1 MSRTVFI
8 LAAAVGLAGCSRSE
22 PEAPAPAAEP
32 ASSLASVIQVANP
45 QSASQLVKGFHAVEQ
60 NAWRWTEKHF
70 SVALKPPAPG
80 KPATLQLKFSLP
92 EVLLKK
98 LQSITLT
105 ATVGGVAL
113 PSESY
118 TQPGAHVYAQSVPAN
133 ALAGESV
140 QVDFT
145 LDKALGPDE
154 NDRREL
160 GVVVS
165 AVGLE

>member
-1 MSRTVFI
+1 MCRTVFL
-8 LAAAVGLAGCSRSE
+8 LAAAFWLVGCSQSE
-22 PEAPAPAAEP
+22 PEAPAPAAEQ
-32 ASSLASVIQVANP
+32 ASGLASVIQVANP
-45 QSASQLVKGFHAVEQ
+45 ESASQLVKGFHAVEQ
-60 NAWRWTEKHF
+60 NAWRWTEKQF
-70 SVALKPPAPG
+70 SVLLKPPAPG
-80 KPATLQLKFSLP
+80 KPATLQLKFALP
-92 EVLLKK
+92 DALLKK
-98 LQSITLT
+98 LQAITLT

-113 PSESY
+113 PSETY
-118 TQPGAHVYAQSVPAN
+118 AQPGAQVYAQSVPAN

-160 GVVVS
+160 GLVVS